1 MNFLQFN
8 TAQMD
13 ALKNADVVAS
23 LYDYPKHRKF
33 FDTEVASVSLF
44 VSAANSLDELEATFA
59 APQILHYFFPMSLW
73 TALSPL
79 RKRLIKAGWVS
90 VTGGPKGHIVFAK
103 A

>member
-8 TAQMD
+8 PAQMD

-23 LYDYPKHRKF
+23 LYDYPKHREF
-33 FDTEVASVSLF
+33 FDNEVASVSFF
-44 VSAANSLDELEATFA
+44 VSAANSLDELEATLVA
-59 APQILHYFFPMSLW
+59 KQILHYFFPMSLW

-79 RKRLIKAGWVS
+79 RKRLLKAGWVS